1 MPLIA
6 MLVLLRDR
14 SSDCGAVARK
24 AHGPACRR
32 GTNLVYLGAFFVL
45 AHLAA
50 GARGVMMAHGVS
62 KAFADRFMISGTVV
76 AAIIA
81 TWIMLGMSGMRV
93 QFV

>member
-1 MPLIA
+1 METIRTDDTGWGFA
-6 MLVLLRDR
+6 T
-14 SSDCGAVARK
+14 GA
-24 AHGPACRR
+24 P
-32 GTNLVYLGAFFVL
+32 GAFFVL

-50 GARGVMMAHGVS
+50 GVRGVMMAHGVS

-93 QFV
+93 YFV